1 MYRYSVLRSV
11 RVPCALDTTPTRI
24 PRLWFAAAAAGKH
37 QHRLKYAGS
46 GRKKRES
53 MKAERLRYDR
63 AEIAARDLH
72 GGMGW
77 GGPILFLGV
86 APLFLWLVTVYMKP
100 DLRRELVQAVT
111 TGPNEGK
118 ETETASTPP

>member
-1 MYRYSVLRSV
+1 MYRNSVIRSV

-24 PRLWFAAAAAGKH
+24 RRQWFAAAAAAGKH

-63 AEIAARDLH
+63 AEIAASDLH

-77 GGPILFLGV
+77 GGAVLFLGV

-100 DLRRELVQAVT
+100 DL
-111 TGPNEGK
+111 PKEGK
-118 ETETASTPP
+118 ETEPASTSP

>member
-1 MYRYSVLRSV
+1 
-11 RVPCALDTTPTRI
+11 
-24 PRLWFAAAAAGKH
+24 
-37 QHRLKYAGS
+37 
-46 GRKKRES
+46 

-63 AEIAARDLH
+63 AEIAASDLH

-77 GGPILFLGV
+77 GGAVLFLGV

-111 TGPNEGK
+111 SGPKEGK
-118 ETETASTPP
+118 ETEPASTSP